1 MGSNP
6 LVINHPLRV
15 RESVAFWDVVILIK
29 EIRSSS
35 SIVKFV
41 IIEKENEI
49 DRLRGIGIEKER

>member
-1 MGSNP
+1 M
-6 LVINHPLRV
+6 VINHPLRV